1 MIGINKISDLLV
13 LESERVQS
21 SRIRELFQ
29 SCDIQ
34 FIDGLSYDM
43 EDVGDFVHRLNYW
56 QVQ

>member
-21 SRIRELFQ
+21 SRIRNLFQ

-43 EDVGDFVHRLNYW
+43 KDVDNFVHSLNDR